1 MITINKKFTSVFF
14 DMIQEEE
21 RYQQDRLETN
31 TQDRK
36 ECIEKYGSQGINYFN
51 EEIESAKKSL
61 EMVHKLK
68 FNYKR
73 DSKFHCWIKLNGDS
87 KNGLVSASYHQEFQE
102 MLDNEMQYYSDYG
115 HQAWTKE
122 DKKKFKL
129 IKEMVQDLLYQ
140 LNYNKNCGYERKYK
154 HEDRFYNRFNAKPN
168 ENNNN

>member
-21 RYQQDRLETN
+21 RYQQDRLSEARN
-31 TQDRK
+31 L
-36 ECIEKYGSQGINYFN
+36 IEV
-51 EEIESAKKSL
+51 ELAKKSL
-61 EMVHKLK
+61 EMVHKFK
-68 FNYKR
+68 CDYRR
-73 DSKFHCWIKLNGDS
+73 DSKFDCWNMTHF
-87 KNGLVSASYHQEFQE
+87 YREFQE

-122 DKKKFKL
+122 DKKRFKL

-140 LNYNKNCGYERKYK
+140 LHYIRDCGYERKEK
-154 HEDRFYNRFNAKPN
+154 HEVRFYNRFNAKPN